1 MIFIV
6 LAWGIAIRYIFKIIN
21 LPPLLGFLVLGIIV
35 GPYGLD
41 KMGLMHNYS
50 IEIRLIALIII
61 LLRAGFGIRKDV
73 LMNYRMLSIMMGSVP
88 AILEGLCITLAS
100 MVILDFNVAQGGMLG
115 FVLAAVSP
123 AVIVPAMLKLNDL
136 GYHKVPTVILAGA
149 SLDDVFAITIFSTF
163 SSLYFTKV
171 YSAINLLRIPL
182 SIILGLIIGLG
193 LGLVLKHIVSC
204 VNSLVALIILVMISF
219 VFIRTTESIGFDIA
233 VYLSVMSMAMVINNS
248 EMESLGAL
256 KVNLDRA
263 WKYFEILLF
272 VLVGALVDP
281 KLALSAGLGGLV
293 IVGIGL
299 VGRYIGVLWALHASD
314 FKRQE
319 KLFSL
324 LAYTPKATVQAAM
337 GGIPLSLGVV
347 GGDIILAIAV
357 LSIFITAPLGAIL
370 IDKSYKVLLSK

>member
-1 MIFIV
+1 
-6 LAWGIAIRYIFKIIN
+6 
-21 LPPLLGFLVLGIIV
+21 
-35 GPYGLD
+35 
-41 KMGLMHNYS
+41 
-50 IEIRLIALIII
+50 
-61 LLRAGFGIRKDV
+61 
-73 LMNYRMLSIMMGSVP
+73 
-88 AILEGLCITLAS
+88 
-100 MVILDFNVAQGGMLG
+100 
-115 FVLAAVSP
+115 
-123 AVIVPAMLKLNDL
+123 
-136 GYHKVPTVILAGA
+136 
-149 SLDDVFAITIFSTF
+149 
-163 SSLYFTKV
+163 
-171 YSAINLLRIPL
+171 
-182 SIILGLIIGLG
+182 
-193 LGLVLKHIVSC
+193 
-204 VNSLVALIILVMISF
+204 
-219 VFIRTTESIGFDIA
+219 
-233 VYLSVMSMAMVINNS
+233 
-248 EMESLGAL
+248 
-256 KVNLDRA
+256 VNLDRA

-299 VGRYIGVLWALHASD
+299 VGRCIGVLWALHASD